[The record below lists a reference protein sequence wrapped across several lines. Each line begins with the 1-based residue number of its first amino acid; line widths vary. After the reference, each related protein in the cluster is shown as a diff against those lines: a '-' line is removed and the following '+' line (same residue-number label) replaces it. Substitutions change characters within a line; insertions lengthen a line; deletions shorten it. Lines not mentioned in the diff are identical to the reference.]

1 MVRKVKISHAIK
13 IGYVKRFIARE
24 ISKSEAARKCYVCE
38 RTFDVWVAKYKA
50 EGVKG
55 LCAQKQNKK
64 YPG

>member
-24 ISKSEAARKCYVCE
+24 ISKSYVCE